1 MRNNSADPAVT
12 YHNQHLFFFYMKDH
26 SRSRYQDFLL
36 VYNQNYSKDC
46 DMGLELIISEM
57 KAFIK
62 HIHRLKPE
70 KNLKINATVMKVQEK
85 GKKKTSLRI
94 IHSLH

>member
-1 MRNNSADPAVT
+1 
-12 YHNQHLFFFYMKDH
+12 
-26 SRSRYQDFLL
+26 
-36 VYNQNYSKDC
+36 
-46 DMGLELIISEM
+46 MGLELIISEM

-85 GKKKTSLRI
+85 GKKKNFSKNNSFTALKG
-94 IHSLH
+94 